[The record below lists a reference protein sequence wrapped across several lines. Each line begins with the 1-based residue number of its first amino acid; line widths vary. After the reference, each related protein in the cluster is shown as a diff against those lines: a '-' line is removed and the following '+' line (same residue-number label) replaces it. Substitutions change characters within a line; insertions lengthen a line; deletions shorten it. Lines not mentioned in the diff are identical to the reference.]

1 MLQSAVLGVGAY
13 LVIHQEASGGII
25 IAGSILSARALAPVD
40 IAISHWRGFVA
51 ARQSWDRLRR
61 LLATVPPETEP
72 MPLQPPHKSLVVEN
86 ANVVPPGEQK
96 PVVCDLSLKLQRGNG
111 LGVMAPALPVSHRS
125 PACWSDI
132 GRPGRARSALTAL
145 HCINGLR
152 IYWDALLAI
161 CRSMSNCSPAPW
173 RKTSAVSNSMPIRP
187 RYGRQQRPPAS
198 TI

>member
-1 MLQSAVLGVGAY
+1 
-13 LVIHQEASGGII
+13 
-25 IAGSILSARALAPVD
+25 
-40 IAISHWRGFVA
+40 VA

-152 IYWDALLAI
+152 IYWDALLLSAAACRTAHRHRGAKHQPFRTR
-161 CRSMSNCSPAPW
+161 CRSDRDTGGSSD
-173 RKTSAVSNSMPIRP
+173 RRRP
-187 RYGRQQRPPAS
+187 RYDRFSAERIRYANRPSRRERSRRDKRSA
-198 TI
+198 